1 MTVTTT
7 GLSAALQSLGRVLD
21 ARRRPGVSTG
31 QWRWRVRQE
40 MAAVRDALVAETG
53 SGADGWTAA
62 REGSVLRERNSLLA
76 RIGTLGSQVL
86 EHPDPGVVH
95 VELQRLLVDV
105 GHHAQRLS
113 DLAYDEVEL
122 ELGGSE

>member
-7 GLSAALQSLGRVLD
+7 GLSAALQGLGQALD
-21 ARRRPGVSTG
+21 ALRRPGVSTG

-40 MAAVRDALVAETG
+40 MAVVRDILVAETG

-62 REGSVLRERNSLLA
+62 REGSVLRERNALLT
-76 RIGTLGSQVL
+76 RIGSLGSHVL
-86 EHPDPGVVH
+86 QHPDPEVVH
-95 VELQRLLVDV
+95 ADVHRLLVDV
-105 GHHAQRLS
+105 GHHAQRIS